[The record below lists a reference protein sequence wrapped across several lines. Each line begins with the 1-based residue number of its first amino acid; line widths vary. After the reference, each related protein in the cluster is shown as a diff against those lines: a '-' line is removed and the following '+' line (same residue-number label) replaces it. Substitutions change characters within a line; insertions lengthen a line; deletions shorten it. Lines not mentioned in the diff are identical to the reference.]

1 MRGWLATHLC
11 AACVYSEDLREYS
24 LAILL
29 HMLVWQNNVTLNS
42 VHLDV
47 PQIKQNK
54 WKVSAF
60 ECKTRKYI

>member
-1 MRGWLATHLC
+1 MRSWLATHLC
-11 AACVYSEDLREYS
+11 AACVYSEDLREHS

-29 HMLVWQNNVTLNS
+29 HTFMWENDATLNS

-54 WKVSAF
+54 WKFSAF
-60 ECKTRKYI
+60 KRKTRKYI